1 MTRSLLI
8 LLLLLLLLLALA
20 GRSLMLQRHA
30 ARHAWLRTSGPGWW
44 TVELRRRACVCSV
57 PNDLQPYPQP
67 REFRIRVWRLAGVPL
82 WWRGC
87 FVSLPVHCDA
97 TVGQLGAQHFDHLF
111 EGACRL
117 QAPAGSASAAPALV
131 N

>member
-1 MTRSLLI
+1 MTSALLI
-8 LLLLLLLLLALA
+8 TLLLALA

-30 ARHAWLRTSGPGWW
+30 ARHAWLHRSGPGWW
-44 TVELRRRACVCSV
+44 TVELRRRACVCSL

-67 REFRIRVWRLAGVPL
+67 REFRIRVWRLAGLPL

-97 TVGQLGAQHFDHLF
+97 LVDQIDAQQFDPLF
-111 EGACRL
+111 SNPYRL
-117 QAPAGSASAAPALV
+117 QQPAGGAAPRPALAG
-131 N
+131 

>member
-1 MTRSLLI
+1 MTTTLLI
-8 LLLLLLLLLALA
+8 AMLLLALA
-20 GRSLMLQRHA
+20 GRSLLLQRMA

-67 REFRIRVWRLAGVPL
+67 REFRIQVWRLAGVPL
-82 WWRGC
+82 WSSGC

-97 TVGQLGAQHFDHLF
+97 TVDKLDAQQFDHLF
-111 EGACRL
+111 GGPFRL
-117 QAPAGSASAAPALV
+117 QVPAGKAAARPALV
-131 N
+131 G

>member
-1 MTRSLLI
+1 MTTALVITLW
-8 LLLLLLLLLALA
+8 LLALA
-20 GRSLMLQRHA
+20 GRAWMLQRLA
-30 ARHAWLRTSGPGWW
+30 GRHALVGVSGNGWW

-67 REFRIRVWRLAGVPL
+67 REFRIRVWRLAGVPV

-97 TVGQLGAQHFDHLF
+97 TVAELDVQQFDHLF
-111 EGACRL
+111 NGPFRL
-117 QAPAGSASAAPALV
+117 QAPGAAAARPALAG
-131 N
+131 

>member
-1 MTRSLLI
+1 MTTALLI
-8 LLLLLLLLLALA
+8 TLWLLALA
-20 GRSLMLQRHA
+20 SRAWMLQRLA
-30 ARHAWLRTSGPGWW
+30 GRHALLRTSGGGWW

-67 REFRIRVWRLAGVPL
+67 REFRIRVWRLVGVPV

-97 TVGQLGAQHFDHLF
+97 TVAQLDAQQFDHLF
-111 EGACRL
+111 NGPFRL
-117 QAPAGSASAAPALV
+117 QAPGTAAARPALAG
-131 N
+131 

>member
-1 MTRSLLI
+1 MTTALLI
-8 LLLLLLLLLALA
+8 TLWLLALA
-20 GRSLMLQRHA
+20 SRAWMLQRLA
-30 ARHAWLRTSGPGWW
+30 GRHALLRTNGGGWW

-67 REFRIRVWRLAGVPL
+67 REFRIRVWRLAGVPV

-97 TVGQLGAQHFDHLF
+97 TVAQLDAQQFDHLF
-111 EGACRL
+111 NGPFRL
-117 QAPAGSASAAPALV
+117 QAPGAAAARPALV
-131 N
+131 G

>member
-1 MTRSLLI
+1 MTTAILI
-8 LLLLLLLLLALA
+8 TLWLLALA
-20 GRSLMLQRHA
+20 SRAWMLQRLA
-30 ARHAWLRTSGPGWW
+30 GRHALLRTGGGTWW

-67 REFRIRVWRLAGVPL
+67 REFRIRVWRLAGVPV

-97 TVGQLGAQHFDHLF
+97 TVAQLDAQQFDHLF
-111 EGACRL
+111 NGPFRL
-117 QAPAGSASAAPALV
+117 QAPGTAAARPALAG
-131 N
+131 